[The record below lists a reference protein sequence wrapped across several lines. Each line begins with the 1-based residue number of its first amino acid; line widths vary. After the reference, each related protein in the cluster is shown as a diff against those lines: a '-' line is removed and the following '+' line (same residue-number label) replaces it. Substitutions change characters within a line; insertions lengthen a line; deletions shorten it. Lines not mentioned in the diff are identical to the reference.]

1 MSYQTSDTRKSG
13 TVEAE
18 GDSSAD
24 PLQWD
29 ATNEAGRAVMVLT
42 VTTSVAMTL
51 HIRQAAT
58 VAELDAPHLDL
69 PHEWTESISANATER
84 IVVPLDPALPCGRAW
99 LATTDEGD
107 YVLDGGRRAHS

>member
-13 TVEAE
+13 TIEAA
-18 GDSSAD
+18 GNSSAT

-58 VAELDAPHLDL
+58 VAELDAPHLSL
-69 PHEWTESISANATER
+69 PHAFTEAISANTTKR
-84 IVVPLDPALPCGRAW
+84 VVVPLDPALPCGRAW
-99 LATTDEGD
+99 VATTDEGD